1 MERNLM
7 SLGETERFA
16 QIDTIQKTWWQKLL
30 FWKTFTEQPK
40 ELAMQVIK
48 PQDSLYQTI
57 YPKAKIYH
65 QANKTAEVGT
75 NKDFKRE
82 CKYVGKLPSK
92 NGVTVKAGE
101 KYWYIIEKKDIESCI

>member
-1 MERNLM
+1 MEKIELDRI
-7 SLGETERFA
+7 TRYA
-16 QIDTIQKTWWQKLL
+16 QIITVPKTWWQKLL
-30 FWKTFTEQPK
+30 FWKTFTKQFK
-40 ELAMQVIK
+40 TLAMQVRE
-48 PQDSLYQTI
+48 PLDSLYQTI
-57 YPKAKIYH
+57 YPKIKIYH
-65 QANKTAEVGT
+65 QANKTAEVST

>member
-1 MERNLM
+1 MEKIELESVDVRYGQT
-7 SLGETERFA
+7 ST
-16 QIDTIQKTWWQKLL
+16 TPKTWWQKLL

-40 ELAMQVIK
+40 RIATQVRK

-57 YPKAKIYH
+57 YPKTKIYH
-65 QANKTAEVGT
+65 QVNKTAEVST

-92 NGVTVKAGE
+92 NGVTIQVGE
-101 KYWYIIEKKDIESCI
+101 KYWYIIEKKDIESSMQ